1 MQCSAV
7 NTSRQASPVLVKSS
21 RFSSFFL
28 PSRPAHTI
36 SYHLAL
42 LPPPLAPPT
51 RLVAC
56 DMAATPTT
64 SRLPSL
70 HPTPTEH
77 DLRFPRRPHQSLDS
91 LQEVRRD
98 RSKTMADARDR
109 LAKSPPI
116 PGFCDGLAGM
126 TDSPDDLTQG
136 RLLDL
141 MQRYFSR
148 TILSLPNQHRMENL
162 MTRMSY
168 ERFKQQQIRDLDM
181 YALSLP
187 PILHLRFSHPSKKK
201 KQSVQQH
208 CRQRPQRHCPAAK
221 VVRTRCFRLGTHEP
235 GRPHRHRQS
244 GPSRQP
250 LREPVTRPGN
260 PDQDQAQALHQPCP
274 HQPTQQTPPDFP
286 SSCRI
291 RLPRPPPPQRQHR
304 REPGAFPSF
313 LSCRVPCG
321 G

>member
-7 NTSRQASPVLVKSS
+7 STSRQASPVLVKSS
-21 RFSSFFL
+21 RFSSFFFPCL
-28 PSRPAHTI
+28 PALPVLYLTI
-36 SYHLAL
+36 SLCS
-42 LPPPLAPPT
+42 PPTRLDST

-77 DLRFPRRPHQSLDS
+77 DLRFPRRPGQPLDS

-98 RSKTMADARDR
+98 RSKTMADAHDR

-148 TILSLPNQHRMENL
+148 TILSLPNQERMENL
-162 MTRMSY
+162 MARMSY
-168 ERFKQQQIRDLDM
+168 ERFKQQQIRDLEM
-181 YALSLP
+181 YAL
-187 PILHLRFSHPSKKK
+187 
-201 KQSVQQH
+201 
-208 CRQRPQRHCPAAK
+208 
-221 VVRTRCFRLGTHEP
+221 
-235 GRPHRHRQS
+235 
-244 GPSRQP
+244 
-250 LREPVTRPGN
+250 
-260 PDQDQAQALHQPCP
+260 
-274 HQPTQQTPPDFP
+274 
-286 SSCRI
+286 
-291 RLPRPPPPQRQHR
+291 PPPPSSPPPPALFSPLRKTECATALPTTPPAALPSCESR
-304 REPGAFPSF
+304 PNSMFPP
-313 LSCRVPCG
+313 RNP
-321 G
+321 